1 MKKIS
6 IRPEREYLREIVSKM
21 QDGQY
26 AVPAFQRDLVWSPTQ
41 IIDLFDSITKG
52 YPIGSIILWKPR
64 PTDSYPIK
72 TIFDEIETLGK
83 EAQFYILDGR
93 QRLTTFYC

>member
-26 AVPAFQRDLVWSPTQ
+26 AVPAFQRDLVWSTTQ
-41 IIDLFDSITKG
+41 IIELFDSITKG
-52 YPIGSIILWKPR
+52 YPIGSIICGNLDLR
-64 PTDSYPIK
+64 TPIQSRRFLMK
-72 TIFDEIETLGK
+72 
-83 EAQFYILDGR
+83 
-93 QRLTTFYC
+93 

>member
-26 AVPAFQRDLVWSPTQ
+26 AVPAF
-41 IIDLFDSITKG
+41 
-52 YPIGSIILWKPR
+52 
-64 PTDSYPIK
+64 
-72 TIFDEIETLGK
+72 
-83 EAQFYILDGR
+83 
-93 QRLTTFYC
+93 